1 MEENTE
7 ENIVENMVDNMV
19 DNMGEVLLAAKN
31 QRSSARGRDPEI
43 RPIRSSEE
51 MSWRSMLPGGSEE
64 EEPVDGRSGPSAP
77 RHPSPWS
84 TPLEV
89 VVTIG
94 LAVKWNLIFSDGM
107 ESGC

>member
-1 MEENTE
+1 
-7 ENIVENMVDNMV
+7 
-19 DNMGEVLLAAKN
+19 
-31 QRSSARGRDPEI
+31 
-43 RPIRSSEE
+43 
-51 MSWRSMLPGGSEE
+51 MLPGGSEE